1 MLNRIEKKIHPIK
14 SSTIAAANINPPI
27 CVLSKLRSNNVFAI
41 TGNAEIDNAVPKNKL
56 NRSLYSGLN
65 FIIES

>member
-41 TGNAEIDNAVPKNKL
+41 TGNAEIDNAVQKTN
-56 NRSLYSGLN
+56 
-65 FIIES
+65 